1 VRSKQKINVIFFA
14 CVLLLLVICGCAANL
29 YSNYGEIRPNKG
41 VTQAFD
47 NYEVNPNLNYYISG
61 SDVCP
66 NAIIGLSREY
76 TLVSDLWKKT
86 EFTAGTFKEVIQ
98 FMNDETSQY
107 REELFGFDILDD
119 KGNDIGDWYSILSA
133 RTAVKMMGDKKVI
146 IYTPPLDIYR
156 EDGEN
161 VSKKIIK

>member
-1 VRSKQKINVIFFA
+1 MRSKQKINVISFA
-14 CVLLLLVICGCAANL
+14 CVLFLLVIYGCAVNR

-47 NYEVNPNLNYYISG
+47 NYEVNPDLNYYITG

-66 NAIIGLSREY
+66 NAIIGVNREY

-86 EFTAGTFKEVIQ
+86 EFTADTLKEVVR
-98 FMNDETSQY
+98 FMKDEMLQY
-107 REELFGFDILDD
+107 SEGLFGFDILDD

-133 RTAVKMMGDKKVI
+133 RTSVKMIGDKKVI
-146 IYTPPLDIYR
+146 IYAPPLDILPL
-156 EDGEN
+156 DIN
-161 VSKKIIK
+161 VSAQ